1 MTTDPTRSRILEVM
15 ARAMGAPV
23 EGPEG
28 EKWGEYPPFKRF
40 AELALTAYE
49 SHLSAEGMAVVPVEP
64 TEAML
69 AALHDKV
76 LIRADPA
83 LRECSILNDR
93 ETYAAMLSASP
104 YGKASMQEA
113 SAERAARSEQIPPG
127 KEESK

>member
-1 MTTDPTRSRILEVM
+1 MTTDSTRSRILEIM
-15 ARAMGAPV
+15 AEAVRVSRINDVYDADEIASDI
-23 EGPEG
+23 
-28 EKWGEYPPFKRF
+28 
-40 AELALTAYE
+40 LA
-49 SHLSAEGMAVVPVEP
+49 HLSAEGMEVVPVEP
-64 TEAML
+64 TDAML

-113 SAERAARSEQIPPG
+113 SAERSGANSNPPQE
-127 KEESK
+127 KDDE